1 MNRNAM
7 TARLADLSGHIAL
20 YCRDTVTGET
30 LRWHDDEP
38 IVAAS
43 VIKLCV
49 MAEAFRR
56 SAEGTLDFSAS
67 VTVRREDKQPSCG
80 ALTYLH
86 DGIAVTVRDL
96 VELMIILSD
105 NTATN
110 LLIDRLGTER
120 INRFMRTLGLSEKT
134 MCRRKLFMPALAAQ
148 GISNHVTAGDIG
160 LLLEKLLRGEVVSE
174 AASAEMLHILGD
186 QRLNGKMPFHLSP
199 RGIRCAHKTGE
210 DYSDG
215 ITHDAGVI
223 FAEHPVVFVF
233 LAEGAQVPAT
243 ERALQDLALLAA
255 CTD

>member
-1 MNRNAM
+1 MNTRAM
-7 TARLADLSGHIAL
+7 LERLASLAGRIAL
-20 YCRDTVTGET
+20 YCRDTVTGEE
-30 LRWHDDEP
+30 LRFHADEP
-38 IVAAS
+38 VVAAS
-43 VIKLCV
+43 VIKLTV

-56 SAEGTLDFSAS
+56 REAGEMDFGEE
-67 VTVRREDKQPSCG
+67 VTVRPEDKKPSCG

-86 DGIAVTVRDL
+86 DGLRVTVRDL

-120 INRFMRTLGLSEKT
+120 INAFMRELGLSERT
-134 MCRRKLFMPALAAQ
+134 QCRRKLFMPELAAK
-148 GISNHVTAGDIG
+148 GIANHVTAGDIG
-160 LLLEKLLRGEVVSE
+160 LLLERILRGDVVSP
-174 AASAEMLHILGD
+174 AASAEMLQMLRD

-223 FAEHPVVFVF
+223 FAEHPVIFVF
-233 LAEGAQVPAT
+233 LAEGADVPEA
-243 ERALQDLALLAA
+243 ERALQDLALTAA
-255 CTD
+255 GL